1 MRVEKAKHS
10 LAWIFT
16 TVDTSSLHSLNE
28 SPVTMLEEPS
38 CTAACPCLSMSVL
51 PRSSPCTARPLTVA
65 WWWWCWYEGWGDWV
79 GGRVALVRRTRRM
92 PVLIVT
98 VGCLRLDWG
107 GLVTIWLPDW
117 SCMTVGLGSLGSDI
131 GGHCDWL
138 CLSMLWWR
146 MVAMHC

>member
-1 MRVEKAKHS
+1 M
-10 LAWIFT
+10 
-16 TVDTSSLHSLNE
+16 
-28 SPVTMLEEPS
+28 
-38 CTAACPCLSMSVL
+38 
-51 PRSSPCTARPLTVA
+51 
-65 WWWWCWYEGWGDWV
+65 
-79 GGRVALVRRTRRM
+79 ALVRRTRRM

-138 CLSMLWWR
+138 CLSMLWR
-146 MVAMHC
+146 MVAMVALGMESCSSWLFRIMWPRVWLVVRRRNTSSEGLRLIGVGGRKFGFSLNAFSLLVFKELSSFCFICVLL